1 VLYLGL
7 FANRTLGRVVQ
18 AVKNVERRPSLVYP
32 TLISFGIAVCVSC
45 AEKPPPPPP
54 QTVAIEPPPPPAPS
68 PPKPRV
74 FPLPPRKP
82 AEPPENPAEAP
93 ASGSETVALATPE
106 TPTQTLERSQLVGLD
121 EPAARRLLGAAT
133 EQSTAPPANIWRYRT
148 ASCELDLFFY
158 LDLRSGKMRTLHYS
172 FKGDQGGEDCL
183 RAVVAARSN

>member
-1 VLYLGL
+1 
-7 FANRTLGRVVQ
+7 VQ
-18 AVKNVERRPSLVYP
+18 AVKRVEQRWSLVYP
-32 TLISFGIAVCVSC
+32 ALISFGIAVCVSC
-45 AEKPPPPPP
+45 AEKPLPPAP
-54 QTVAIEPPPPPAPS
+54 QTVAIEPPPPPPPPL

-82 AEPPENPAEAP
+82 SPPPENLANTP
-93 ASGSETVALATPE
+93 ASGSETVALAAPE
-106 TPTQTLERSQLVGLD
+106 TPSPNLDRSQLVGLD

-133 EQSTAPPANIWRYRT
+133 EQSAAPPANIWRYRT

-158 LDLRSGKMRTLHYS
+158 LDLSSGKMRTLHYS